1 MFTKKRTIL
10 TLSFMLMSIML
21 AQGVHNY
28 FYDKSGMPRAVPER
42 VRTSDRHHPELITKN
57 AVGSNL
63 LSGGATAAN
72 KIRLITDEALHDG
85 REWLAADVLGQ
96 DKCAIPCTNDN
107 FVALDANSG
116 FFIPG
121 SSSHVGDRPKGE
133 SPSGKQKQQ
142 DDRKAGTAPK
152 PGPAVSGNA
161 PYGSYAPAGGTND
174 VPSGSPSTDND
185 PVAGNPAG
193 PFIPL
198 NAPVLL
204 AQPLDG
210 SLPFVAGS
218 TATHPVPEPAVF
230 GLVAIGLLG
239 MAWLRKKPD

>member
-1 MFTKKRTIL
+1 M
-10 TLSFMLMSIML
+10 
-21 AQGVHNY
+21 
-28 FYDKSGMPRAVPER
+28 
-42 VRTSDRHHPELITKN
+42 ITKN

-72 KIRLITDEALHDG
+72 KIRLITDEALHNG

-121 SSSHVGDRPKGE
+121 SSSHVGDRTKGE
-133 SPSGKQKQQ
+133 SPPGKQKQQ

-152 PGPAVSGNA
+152 PGPTVSGNA

-174 VPSGSPSTDND
+174 VPSGSNSDPNAGPDTNAAPGQAPSFPVKQPQSTPSTDHD
-185 PVAGNPAG
+185 PIAGNPAG

-210 SLPFVAGS
+210 SLPFVAGG